1 MEWNNAT
8 RKHIPDD
15 REFIPIQKI
24 HDSRDKIL
32 KKLRWFCL
40 NCSIDKPDVTVKY
53 AE

>member
-8 RKHIPDD
+8 RKHIPDN

-24 HDSRDKIL
+24 YDSKDKNL
-32 KKLRWFCL
+32 DNLRWFCP